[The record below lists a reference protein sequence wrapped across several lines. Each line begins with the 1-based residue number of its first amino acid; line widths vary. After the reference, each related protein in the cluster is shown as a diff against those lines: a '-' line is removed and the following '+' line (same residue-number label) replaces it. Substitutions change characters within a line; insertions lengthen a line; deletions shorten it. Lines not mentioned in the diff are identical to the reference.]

1 MSYKDALNLAK
12 VSVMAAKQQISIASD
27 ILDEYSSKEAAGLWS
42 TLNAIDSMLFNIH
55 YYIMDKFEEK
65 DTLNDD

>member
-27 ILDEYSSKEAAGLWS
+27 ILDEYTSENARGLWS
-42 TLNAIDSMLFNIH
+42 TLNAIDNMLFNIH
-55 YYIMDKFEEK
+55 YYIMDKFGEK
-65 DTLNDD
+65 DTLNND